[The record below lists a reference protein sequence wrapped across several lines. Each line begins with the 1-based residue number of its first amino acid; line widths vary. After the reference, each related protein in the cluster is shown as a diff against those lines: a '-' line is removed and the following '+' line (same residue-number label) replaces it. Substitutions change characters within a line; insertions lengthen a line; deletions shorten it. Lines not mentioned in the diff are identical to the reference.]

1 MNIRSVI
8 RHLIACLFLW
18 ELHAGDPGG
27 ISAYDLRCAGR
38 TDPSGITQKDPVL
51 NWKLSSPVRGDAQ
64 ISWRVL
70 AASSPELLGQD
81 QGNLWDS
88 GRVISPVASGTYRG
102 KSLGSGE
109 RVYWKVK
116 VSDSKGVDTAWS
128 PVATWM
134 TGIMKPGDWSD
145 AKWIAA
151 PLVST
156 NSSVLPGYGSSSRFR
171 KEIVVKPGLRR
182 AVMHL
187 AGLGQYKLEVN
198 GTDCTPA
205 LMTPGWTDS
214 SKTILYDTID
224 LSDHLK
230 QGTNAIMITLGG
242 GMYRNPPS
250 DRYAKFVTEPRLLK
264 CRGVLDVSYSDGFS
278 EKVRTDGTWHC
289 IPSPITYG
297 SIYGG
302 EDHDARLES
311 EKMPADAPLAFVLS
325 GEMIPSGSLE
335 GAEHA
340 GPAIR
345 EIEVMRPVATNALT
359 SNSFVVDLGQ
369 NAPIM
374 PRITAHGPAGSAVR
388 ITPSELTN
396 SRGELDDTMNR
407 GKSFC
412 TYTLKG
418 GEAETWK
425 PDFYYRGAR
434 YLKIQRT
441 QAEGGSG
448 LPDIDSVEGIV
459 VHNTAQPVGRFAC
472 SNELFNRIYR
482 LVRWAQRGNMM
493 SVLTDCPQREKLGWL
508 EQDHLNGPAL
518 RYNFGLDTLFSKICR
533 DMSDAQTAEGLIPDI
548 APEYCKFSGSFRDSP
563 EWGSAC
569 VLVPWQQY
577 EFTGD
582 PCLLNERYE
591 TMKRYVDYLAG
602 KAKEGIIDYGLGDWY
617 DIGPKPPGVAQLT
630 PKALTATAFLWQDAD
645 ILSKTALL
653 LERKED
659 AVRYG
664 ELARR
669 SREAFNSRFFDP
681 VTANYAAGSQCANA
695 LPLVMGLVPEEKRGA
710 VLGNLV
716 KDVQEK
722 GLTAGDVG
730 YRYLLRALADGGRS
744 DVIFELNNQS
754 LKPGYGM
761 QLAKGATSLTEAW
774 DAGRDSSQ
782 NHFMLGQI
790 NEWFF
795 RNLAGIQFDP
805 EHPGFRHV
813 LIRPTPVGDLIWAG
827 ADYDSVRGRIS
838 SWWKRSGKEFTLDV
852 SIPPGCTATVTLP
865 AKDPSSVKEGG
876 KPAHRSPGVLGMN
889 ESQGGVSLEITSGTY
904 RFNCPVSL

>member
-1 MNIRSVI
+1 MHHRWL
-8 RHLIACLFLW
+8 LILL
-18 ELHAGDPGG
+18 AGLLPLRAAEQE
-27 ISAYDLRCAGR
+27 SKLTAYDLRCADR
-38 TDPSGITQKDPVL
+38 SNPSGITGEHPTL
-51 NWKLSSPVRGDAQ
+51 SWKLASPVRGDAQ
-64 ISWRVL
+64 TSWRVL

-88 GRVISPVASGTYRG
+88 CRVTSPVASGTYRG
-102 KSLGSGE
+102 KNPASGE

-116 VSDSKGVDTAWS
+116 VTDSKGVDSAWS
-128 PVATWM
+128 PIATWV
-134 TGIMKPGDWSD
+134 TGIMKPGEWSD
-145 AKWIAA
+145 AKWITA

-156 NSSVLPGYGSSSRFR
+156 NSSVLPGNGSSSRFR

-182 AVMHL
+182 AVIHL

-205 LMTPGWTDS
+205 LMTPGWTDP

-230 QGTNAIMITLGG
+230 PGTNAIMITLGG

-311 EKMPADAPLAFVLS
+311 EKKLADAPLAFVLS

-396 SRGELDDTMNR
+396 SRGEIDDTATH

-412 TYTLKG
+412 TYTLR
-418 GEAETWK
+418 GEGAETWK

-434 YLKIQRT
+434 YLKIDLIP
-441 QAEGGSG
+441 AKGGSRI
-448 LPDIDSVEGIV
+448 PSVDSIEGIV
-459 VHNTAQPVGRFAC
+459 VHGSAPSVGRFAC
-472 SNELFNRIYR
+472 SSELFNRIYQ
-482 LVRWAQRGNMM
+482 LVRWAQRANMM
-493 SVLTDCPQREKLGWL
+493 SVLSDCPHREKLGWL
-508 EQDHLNGPAL
+508 EQDHLNGPSL
-518 RYNFGLDTLFSKICR
+518 RYNFDLDTLFSKICR
-533 DMSDAQTAEGLIPDI
+533 DMSDAQTKEGLVPNI
-548 APEYCKFSGSFRDSP
+548 APEFVRFGGGFRDSP

-577 EFTGD
+577 EFTGETT
-582 PCLLNERYE
+582 LLGKSYE
-591 TMKRYVDYLAG
+591 TMKRYTDYLAG
-602 KAKEGIIDYGLGDWY
+602 RASEGIVDYGLGDWY
-617 DIGPKPPGVAQLT
+617 DVGPKNPGQAQLT

-645 ILSKTALL
+645 ILSKTARLL
-653 LERKED
+653 GKAQD
-659 AVRYG
+659 AAAYG
-664 ELARR
+664 DLARR
-669 SREAFNSRFFDP
+669 TKEAFNAKFFDP
-681 VTANYAAGSQCANA
+681 VTANYATGSQCANA
-695 LPLVMGLVPEEKRGA
+695 IPLVMGLVPEEKKPS
-710 VLGNLV
+710 VLENLV
-716 KDVQEK
+716 KDVQTK

-744 DVIFELNNQS
+744 DVVYAMNNRKD
-754 LKPGYGM
+754 KPGYAM
-761 QLAKGATSLTEAW
+761 QLEKGATSLTESW
-774 DAGRDSSQ
+774 DAGRGSSQ

-795 RNLAGIQFDP
+795 HDLAGIQFDP
-805 EHPGFRHV
+805 ERPGFQHV
-813 LIRPTPVGDLIWAG
+813 VIRPTPVGDITWAG

-838 SWWKRSGKEFTLDV
+838 SWWRLSAKEFALDV
-852 SIPPGCTATVTLP
+852 SIPPGCTASVFLP
-865 AKDPSSVKEGG
+865 INNPASITESG
-876 KPAHRSPGVLGMN
+876 KPLAAGALRADPAGKDRVKVG
-889 ESQGGVSLEITSGTY
+889 IPSGTY
-904 RFNCPVSL
+904 HFTCPATQTE